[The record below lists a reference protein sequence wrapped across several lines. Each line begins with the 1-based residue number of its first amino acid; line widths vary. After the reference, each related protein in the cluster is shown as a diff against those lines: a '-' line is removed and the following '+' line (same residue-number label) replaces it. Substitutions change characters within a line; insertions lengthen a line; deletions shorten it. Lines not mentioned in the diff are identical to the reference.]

1 MQRHVRVNGG
11 QDSYNT
17 FRAHQR
23 NDPDF
28 AAQVREAEEEGAEL
42 LHDACWKATVEGE
55 IEPVYW
61 QGEVVGHVRK
71 FDSRLRIEMLRA
83 HLPDRF
89 KTPGQA
95 AVKISAPGAQ
105 VLVIGPEEQA
115 ELAAN
120 RRRYLESL
128 RNKDQCPPIGG
139 RAARR
144 AGAARRAKAE
154 GWVKPIAPPPRPG
167 RPRRGGRGV
176 TVPKRMVIALRPQ
189 FDRSFSA
196 L

>member
-1 MQRHVRVNGG
+1 MMFALAAAKT
-11 QDSYNT
+11 SYNT

-71 FDSRLRIEMLRA
+71 YDSRLRIEMLRA
-83 HLPDRF
+83 HMPDSF

-95 AVKISAPGAQ
+95 AVNISAPGAQ

-115 ELAAN
+115 ELSQN
-120 RRRYLESL
+120 RRRYLESI
-128 RNKDQCPPIGG
+128 RNKDQCPPMVDAQLVELEGG
-139 RAARR
+139 
-144 AGAARRAKAE
+144 E
-154 GWVKPIAPPPRPG
+154 GQ
-167 RPRRGGRGV
+167 GGG
-176 TVPKRMVIALRPQ
+176 LG
-189 FDRSFSA
+189 
-196 L
+196 

>member
-1 MQRHVRVNGG
+1 MMFALAAAKT
-11 QDSYNT
+11 SYNT

-83 HLPDRF
+83 HMPDRF

-95 AVKISAPGAQ
+95 AVNISAPGAQ

-128 RNKDQCPPIGG
+128 RNKDQCEPLVHTAAQLGEGG
-139 RAARR
+139 
-144 AGAARRAKAE
+144 E
-154 GWVKPIAPPPRPG
+154 G
-167 RPRRGGRGV
+167 
-176 TVPKRMVIALRPQ
+176 
-189 FDRSFSA
+189 
-196 L
+196 